1 VPIIPNATKYQ
12 ELFLFPEKKEAAS
25 AFLEVINEIAINT
38 AKYKTNIDTI
48 SAVLITKFEG

>member
-12 ELFLFPEKKEAAS
+12 ELILFPEKKEAAS
-25 AFLEVINEIAINT
+25 AFFEVINEIAINT

-48 SAVLITKFEG
+48 SAVLILNFEG